1 MYYAY
6 FVSVYF
12 FCSHPQKGI
21 DKEFYLLATIFDENR
36 SYLLDKNI
44 RIFTTEPENV
54 DTEDP
59 NFQESNK
66 MYCKRTLNLNVLSS
80 LISLGLKNYR
90 FFKRNIFSPQWL
102 ANMFHVFFKYRGHC
116 FNYLK
121 IFRFAQLV
129 RNTSVKRIGT
139 FCWHIRKMIT
149 VFQIPAGSF

>member
-102 ANMFHVFFKYRGHC
+102 ANMFHVFFKYN
-116 FNYLK
+116 FPIK
-121 IFRFAQLV
+121 IVPTWVIMLHSIKCLPMLFWC
-129 RNTSVKRIGT
+129 NTL
-139 FCWHIRKMIT
+139 F
-149 VFQIPAGSF
+149 